1 MVIEVSPVQPEKA
14 TAPIEMT
21 ELGIITEVSSL
32 LPQAKWF
39 GIDVTES
46 PITSSERGQSVNQ
59 PSSLPEGPSQLTA
72 LYVTE
77 VRLSHPWNAPMPMLV
92 VELGIVI
99 EVRL

>member
-59 PSSLPEGPSQLTA
+59 PSLPEGPSQLTA